1 MAQNRQLQKIAPPKI
16 RRIRHRRRSAN
27 VSDARFAG
35 RHPALANFLSREAT
49 RYNAL
54 GGVAGVTSAEILA
67 SVEGVGTSTLN
78 RNCVRLPRLLIS
90 MTKGFRSYRPDGV
103 TNVRIHLAPNTRTPN
118 P

>member
-78 RNCVRLPRLLIS
+78 RNTADSFDIQVDARGLRAVAASTDLDD
-90 MTKGFRSYRPDGV
+90 KGIPIV
-103 TNVRIHLAPNTRTPN
+103 
-118 P
+118 